1 MSDNFLI
8 NCLLVLIA
16 GYVGNCLFYGSLAYN
31 KYYPLFKR
39 AKEAGYLDEL
49 MPPIVYIFG
58 GFALTS
64 NIIRKIV
71 INIETINQENIYDQ
85 EILDHRNKSKK
96 RNIWLLIFII
106 LFSVSLF
113 NMVYIPDMC
122 TYGNSF
128 KFNFFQKQICNM
140 FKNDYGLFENIS
152 ITLALIPWVL
162 VFVPA
167 FFAMKVAKIEKK
179 LLNYIEVNVDEKLKA
194 RDILASHQI
203 N

>member
-16 GYVGNCLFYGSLAYN
+16 GYVGNCLFFGSLNYN
-31 KYYPLFKR
+31 NYYPLFKR

-49 MPPIVYIFG
+49 MPSIIYIFG

-85 EILDHRNKSKK
+85 EILDHMNKSKK
-96 RNIWLLIFII
+96 RNIWLLTFILSFSI
-106 LFSVSLF
+106 VLFL
-113 NMVYIPDMC
+113 MVYIPDMC

-128 KFNFFQKQICNM
+128 KFNFIQKLICDIE
-140 FKNDYGLFENIS
+140 KDEVLSGTILVWLGIS
-152 ITLALIPWVL
+152 SFMVSFIAG
-162 VFVPA
+162 
-167 FFAMKVAKIEKK
+167 FFAMKVVKIEKIF
-179 LLNYIEVNVDEKLKA
+179 LNYIEVNVNEKLKA
-194 RDILASHQI
+194 RDILASHQT

>member
-16 GYVGNCLFYGSLAYN
+16 GYVGNCLFFGSLNYN
-31 KYYPLFKR
+31 NYYPLFKR

-71 INIETINQENIYDQ
+71 INIETINQENTYEQ
-85 EILDHRNKSKK
+85 EILHHEKISKK
-96 RNIWLLIFII
+96 RNIWLLIFILSFSI
-106 LFSVSLF
+106 LLF
-113 NMVYIPDMC
+113 LMVYIPDMC
-122 TYGNSF
+122 QYGNSF
-128 KFNFFQKQICNM
+128 KFNFIQKAICDIRKDEVLDETIFGWLM
-140 FKNDYGLFENIS
+140 IS
-152 ITLALIPWVL
+152 SVIVSFIA
-162 VFVPA
+162 A
-167 FFAMKVAKIEKK
+167 FFARKAAKIEKIF
-179 LLNYIEVNVDEKLKA
+179 LNYIEVNVDK
-194 RDILASHQI
+194 